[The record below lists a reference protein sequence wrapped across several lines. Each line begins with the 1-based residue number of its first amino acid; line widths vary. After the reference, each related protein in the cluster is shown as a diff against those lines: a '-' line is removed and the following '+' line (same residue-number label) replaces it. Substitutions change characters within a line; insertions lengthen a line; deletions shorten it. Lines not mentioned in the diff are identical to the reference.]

1 MRASKKAPPSRRF
14 ISAGDGIICKSY
26 ILLRNRQEAAGIK
39 KTLKIISDL
48 RVLSHYNDNT
58 CQYCRATGTILPIL
72 LNAAAKPV
80 YRITSLYCIRLFILF
95 KYDSTTLNYVLC
107 KTRREYSVNQY
118 NYIISQECQTEANS
132 AKVFRLFHYN
142 DIISQEPQQPAFT
155 AKNCQL

>member
-26 ILLRNRQEAAGIK
+26 ILLRNWQEAAGIK

-72 LNAAAKPV
+72 LNAAENQYTELPV
-80 YRITSLYCIRLFILF
+80 YIVPDFLFFSSMIQLHCTMF
-95 KYDSTTLNYVLC
+95 LQNWTG
-107 KTRREYSVNQY
+107 
-118 NYIISQECQTEANS
+118 
-132 AKVFRLFHYN
+132 VFS
-142 DIISQEPQQPAFT
+142 DPV
-155 AKNCQL
+155 